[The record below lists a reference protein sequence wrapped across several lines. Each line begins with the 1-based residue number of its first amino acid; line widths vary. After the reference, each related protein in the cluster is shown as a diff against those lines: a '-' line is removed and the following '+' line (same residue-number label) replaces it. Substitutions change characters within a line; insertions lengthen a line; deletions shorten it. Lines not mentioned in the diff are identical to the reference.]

1 MESTSAVVA
10 IVGGL
15 VTIIGGIVAV
25 CVAVWRWVARRKS
38 HYDNPEDAFYFG
50 EK

>member
-1 MESTSAVVA
+1 MESTSVVVA

-25 CVAVWRWVARRKS
+25 WRWVARRKARRKA

-50 EK
+50 D